1 MGKLFCLV
9 HQKGEDG
16 AADDNRGMAQRLRP
30 RPEKEQQEEEQ
41 QEEEVPKAKK
51 LKKEP
56 AGFLKSYSVSVEDND
71 NYIKIKQFIRDKVK
85 SYEKDP
91 RIQSGVRRLL
101 EFDEEETKV
110 LHPCLLAMVEEAR
123 KEIKFPLRW
132 PMMGHPGY
140 IVVAPKCGAKSNS
153 WKAGKIHRD
162 FSNPEISGVYT
173 FMLFLD
179 PVTKDNGAIQ
189 IWRESKTC
197 PVEPHHKER
206 GILQR
211 RLAPELVLGGEG
223 TLKIWDARL
232 LHRSLPN
239 TTTRDRT
246 TLLWMIKNK
255 HGGPDIDNAN

>member
-1 MGKLFCLV
+1 MG
-9 HQKGEDG
+9 HQKEQDG
-16 AADDNRGMAQRLRP
+16 VADDNRGIARRLRP
-30 RPEKEQQEEEQ
+30 RPKENGPEKERQKGEKPDE
-41 QEEEVPKAKK
+41 KK
-51 LKKEP
+51 VQMER
-56 AGFLKSYSVSVEDND
+56 AGYFKSYSVSVKDND

-85 SYEKDP
+85 SYEKDQ

-140 IVVAPKCGAKSNS
+140 IVVAPKCAAKSNS
-153 WKAGKIHRD
+153 WKRGKIHRD

-179 PVTKDNGAIQ
+179 PVTKDNGAIE

-197 PVEPHHKER
+197 PVEPNHKER

-211 RLAPELVLGGEG
+211 GLAPELVLGGEG

-239 TTTRDRT
+239 RTTRDRT
-246 TLLWMIKNK
+246 TLLWMIKTK
-255 HGGPDIDNAN
+255 HDGPDIDNAN